1 MSNNYVL
8 CLKHGNKYSA
18 EYVNVLKKMTQRNL
32 TVAHEFVCFTEDPK
46 GIDPDI
52 RILPLPAV
60 ALKGWWYKTMLFN
73 PHLPI
78 QGTMLFID
86 LDVIIFK
93 NIDRLFTHKPGEFC
107 VCRDFNRCFQPNWQ
121 KMNSSVVRWVT
132 GQHPQIYN
140 NFIKDPHTIS
150 KRFHGDQDWLFD
162 QVKKHYQFWPDEWIQ
177 SYKWEMRGNP
187 KLVRQKTG
195 FKNFTAPGEPKIKSD
210 TAVAVFHGDPNP
222 KECVDPW
229 CQTHW
234 K

>member
-60 ALKGWWYKTMLFN
+60 VLKGWWYKTMLFN

-93 NIDRLFTHKPGEFC
+93 NIDKLFTHKPGEFC

-121 KMNSSVVRWVT
+121 KMNSSVVRWST

-187 KLVRQKTG
+187 KLVRQDR
-195 FKNFTAPGEPKIKSD
+195 KS
-210 TAVAVFHGDPNP
+210 VV
-222 KECVDPW
+222 
-229 CQTHW
+229 
-234 K
+234 

>member
-18 EYVNVLKKMTQRNL
+18 EYVNVLRKMTQRNL

-52 RILPLPAV
+52 RILPLPSV
-60 ALKGWWYKTMLFN
+60 VLKGWWYKTMLFN
-73 PHLPI
+73 PDLPI
-78 QGTMLFID
+78 QGNMLFID

-121 KMNSSVVRWVT
+121 KMNSSVVRWST

-150 KRFHGDQDWLFD
+150 RRFHGDQDWLYD

-195 FKNFTAPGEPKIKSD
+195 FKNFT
-210 TAVAVFHGDPNP
+210 
-222 KECVDPW
+222 
-229 CQTHW
+229 
-234 K
+234 

>member
-1 MSNNYVL
+1 MSQYVV
-8 CLKHGNKYSA
+8 CLKHGSKYSA

-32 TVAHEFVCFTEDPK
+32 TVPHEFVCFTEDPK

-52 RILPLPAV
+52 KILPLPITQI
-60 ALKGWWYKTMLFN
+60 KGWWFKTLLFN
-73 PHLPI
+73 PNLSI
-78 QGTMLFID
+78 QGTLLFID
-86 LDVIIFK
+86 LDVIIFR
-93 NIDRLFTHKPGEFC
+93 NIDRLFEHSPGTFM

-121 KMNSSVVRWVT
+121 KMNSSVVRWNT
-132 GQHPQIYN
+132 GQHPQLYN
-140 NFIKDPHTIS
+140 NFIKDPINIS
-150 KRFHGDQDWLFD
+150 RRFHGDQDWLFD
-162 QVKKHYQFWPDEWIQ
+162 QVKNHFEFWPDEWIQ

-187 KLVRQKTG
+187 KIVRQKSGT
-195 FKNFTAPGEPKIKSD
+195 KNFTDPGEPKIKSD

>member
-1 MSNNYVL
+1 
-8 CLKHGNKYSA
+8 
-18 EYVNVLKKMTQRNL
+18 
-32 TVAHEFVCFTEDPK
+32 
-46 GIDPDI
+46 
-52 RILPLPAV
+52 
-60 ALKGWWYKTMLFN
+60 
-73 PHLPI
+73 
-78 QGTMLFID
+78 
-86 LDVIIFK
+86 
-93 NIDRLFTHKPGEFC
+93 
-107 VCRDFNRCFQPNWQ
+107 
-121 KMNSSVVRWVT
+121 MNSSVVRWST

-195 FKNFTAPGEPKIKSD
+195 FKNFTSPGEPKIKSD

-222 KECVDPW
+222 RECVDPW

>member
-60 ALKGWWYKTMLFN
+60 VLKGWWYKTMLFN

-93 NIDRLFTHKPGEFC
+93 NIDKLFTHKPGEFC

-121 KMNSSVVRWVT
+121 KMNSSVVRWST

-229 CQTHW
+229 CQIHW

>member
-1 MSNNYVL
+1 
-8 CLKHGNKYSA
+8 
-18 EYVNVLKKMTQRNL
+18 
-32 TVAHEFVCFTEDPK
+32 
-46 GIDPDI
+46 
-52 RILPLPAV
+52 
-60 ALKGWWYKTMLFN
+60 
-73 PHLPI
+73 
-78 QGTMLFID
+78 
-86 LDVIIFK
+86 
-93 NIDRLFTHKPGEFC
+93 
-107 VCRDFNRCFQPNWQ
+107 
-121 KMNSSVVRWVT
+121 MNSSVVRWST

>member
-1 MSNNYVL
+1 MSQYVV
-8 CLKHGNKYSA
+8 CLKHGSKYSA

-32 TVAHEFVCFTEDPK
+32 TVPHEFVCFTEDPK

-52 RILPLPAV
+52 KILPLPTIQI
-60 ALKGWWYKTMLFN
+60 KGWWFKTMLFN
-73 PHLPI
+73 PNLQI
-78 QGTMLFID
+78 QGTVLFID
-86 LDVIIFK
+86 LDVVIFK
-93 NIDRLFTHKPGEFC
+93 NIDRLFQHSPGTFM

-121 KMNSSVVRWVT
+121 KMNSSVVRWNT
-132 GQHPQIYN
+132 GQHPQLYN
-140 NFIKDPHTIS
+140 NFIKDPITIS

-162 QVKKHYQFWPDEWIQ
+162 QVKKHFEFWPDEWIQ

-195 FKNFTAPGEPKIKSD
+195 QKNFTAPGEPKIKSD
-210 TAVAVFHGDPNP
+210 TVVAVFHGDPNP

>member
-18 EYVNVLKKMTQRNL
+18 EYVNVLRKMTQRNL

-60 ALKGWWYKTMLFN
+60 VLKGWWYKTMLFN

-93 NIDRLFTHKPGEFC
+93 NIDKLFTHKPGEFC

-121 KMNSSVVRWVT
+121 KMNSSVVRWST

-140 NFIKDPHTIS
+140 NFINI
-150 KRFHGDQDWLFD
+150 L
-162 QVKKHYQFWPDEWIQ
+162 
-177 SYKWEMRGNP
+177 M
-187 KLVRQKTG
+187 
-195 FKNFTAPGEPKIKSD
+195 
-210 TAVAVFHGDPNP
+210 
-222 KECVDPW
+222 
-229 CQTHW
+229 
-234 K
+234 

>member
-1 MSNNYVL
+1 
-8 CLKHGNKYSA
+8 
-18 EYVNVLKKMTQRNL
+18 
-32 TVAHEFVCFTEDPK
+32 
-46 GIDPDI
+46 
-52 RILPLPAV
+52 LPLPAV
-60 ALKGWWYKTMLFN
+60 VLKGWWYKTMLFN

-93 NIDRLFTHKPGEFC
+93 NIDKLFTHKPGEFC

-121 KMNSSVVRWVT
+121 KMNSSVVRWST

-195 FKNFTAPGEPKIKSD
+195 FKNFTSPGEPKIKSD

>member
-1 MSNNYVL
+1 MSQYVV
-8 CLKHGNKYSA
+8 CLKHGSKYSA

-32 TVAHEFVCFTEDPK
+32 TVPHKFVCFTEDPK

-52 RILPLPAV
+52 KILPLPTIQI
-60 ALKGWWYKTMLFN
+60 KGWWFKTMLFN
-73 PHLPI
+73 PNLQI

-86 LDVIIFK
+86 LDVVIFK
-93 NIDRLFTHKPGEFC
+93 NIDRLFQHSPGTFM

-121 KMNSSVVRWVT
+121 KMNSSVVRWNT
-132 GQHPQIYN
+132 GQHPQLYN
-140 NFIKDPHTIS
+140 NFIKDPITIS

-162 QVKKHYQFWPDEWIQ
+162 QVKKHFEFWPDEWIQ

-195 FKNFTAPGEPKIKSD
+195 QKNFTAPGEPKIKSE

>member
-60 ALKGWWYKTMLFN
+60 VLKGWWYKTMLFN

-93 NIDRLFTHKPGEFC
+93 NIDKLFTHKPGEFC

-121 KMNSSVVRWVT
+121 KMNSSVVRWST

-162 QVKKHYQFWPDEWIQ
+162 QVKKHYQFWHDEWIQ

-222 KECVDPW
+222 RECVDPW

>member
-1 MSNNYVL
+1 MSQYVV
-8 CLKHGNKYSA
+8 CLKHGSKYSA

-32 TVAHEFVCFTEDPK
+32 TVPHEFVCFTEDPK

-52 RILPLPAV
+52 KILPLPTIQI
-60 ALKGWWYKTMLFN
+60 KGWWFKTMLFN
-73 PHLPI
+73 PNLQI

-86 LDVIIFK
+86 LDVVIFK
-93 NIDRLFTHKPGEFC
+93 NIDRLFQHSPGTFM

-121 KMNSSVVRWVT
+121 KMNSSVVRWNT
-132 GQHPQIYN
+132 GQHPQLYN
-140 NFIKDPHTIS
+140 NFIKDPITIS

-162 QVKKHYQFWPDEWIQ
+162 QVKKHFEFWPDEWIQ

-195 FKNFTAPGEPKIKSD
+195 QKNFTAPGEPKIKSE

>member
-60 ALKGWWYKTMLFN
+60 VLKGWWYKTMLFN

-93 NIDRLFTHKPGEFC
+93 NIDKLFTHKPGEFC

-121 KMNSSVVRWVT
+121 KMNSSVVRWST

-195 FKNFTAPGEPKIKSD
+195 FKNFTSPGEPKIKSD
-210 TAVAVFHGDPNP
+210 TAVAVFHGDPR
-222 KECVDPW
+222 ECVDPW